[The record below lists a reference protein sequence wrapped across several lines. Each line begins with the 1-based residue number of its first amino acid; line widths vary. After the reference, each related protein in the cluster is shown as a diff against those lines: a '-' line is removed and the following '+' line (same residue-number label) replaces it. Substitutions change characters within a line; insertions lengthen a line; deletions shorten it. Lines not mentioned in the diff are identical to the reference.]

1 MQLQRP
7 KAFAGLLIVGLIA
20 LVGFA
25 AFSATGLRTAPPLD
39 LPDDISARIAGNLLA
54 VDLGPDLVESSLSPT
69 PVPSDD
75 SNPTSDAPDVTD
87 QPTSDS
93 ADESAPPDS

>member
-25 AFSATGLRTAPPLD
+25 AFSATGLRSAPPLD
-39 LPDDISARIAGNLLA
+39 LPDDVSARIAGSLLA
-54 VDLGPDLVESSLSPT
+54 VDLGPELVESSLSPT
-69 PVPSDD
+69 PAPSQELTPDD
-75 SNPTSDAPDVTD
+75 EPSSDGEPATGTS
-87 QPTSDS
+87 S
-93 ADESAPPDS
+93 ESAPPES